1 MHSCVF
7 SSSCSICSS
16 DRMYDVSCGC
26 GGGVKEGERERGK
39 DGGKKEW
46 KEGGR
51 EGERERRK
59 EGGREEQRK
68 GGREEGGKEGGS
80 EGPVVSLIHA
90 ENKQP

>member
-1 MHSCVF
+1 MSGNMHSCVF

-51 EGERERRK
+51 EGERERWREK
-59 EGGREEQRK
+59 EGGRGKKK
-68 GGREEGGKEGGS
+68 GGEGGGRR
-80 EGPVVSLIHA
+80 
-90 ENKQP
+90 Q